1 MHFIGGL
8 LCRIC
13 HATFVYRTQSQKG
26 NKKKAAGKWAWKGPS
41 LYYVSKSIGWVGL
54 ENASLAD
61 AQSCIYSNR
70 VGEWC
75 RKSPKICWHNIGMVP
90 KASEL
95 ERGWWLFCIVDTI
108 EGRFFCCWI
117 WIHHPWLE
125 PALLL
130 HITDIKTDASCLNCI
145 SMCQHFS
152 SFKALNLKH
161 FLYTANIYIGNTMK
175 PSIQV

>member
-41 LYYVSKSIGWVGL
+41 LYYIIKRVGWVGL

-61 AQSCIYSNR
+61 AQCCIYSNQGDWFWQNGW
-70 VGEWC
+70 VGQ
-75 RKSPKICWHNIGMVP
+75 KSPKICWHDIGMVP
-90 KASEL
+90 KASKL

-108 EGRFFCCWI
+108 GGRFF
-117 WIHHPWLE
+117 
-125 PALLL
+125 LLL
-130 HITDIKTDASCLNCI
+130 NMNPS
-145 SMCQHFS
+145 SMVRAGIVAPYNGH
-152 SFKALNLKH
+152 
-161 FLYTANIYIGNTMK
+161 
-175 PSIQV
+175 